1 MNNEV
6 IADAVGCLV
15 TDISD
20 ELIEIFEILDVL
32 IKDAN
37 KNNSGR
43 REDYG
48 LRSTQM
54 VGLVVML
61 WQMGLLKGK

>member
-6 IADAVGCLV
+6 IADAVGCSV
-15 TDISD
+15 D
-20 ELIEIFEILDVL
+20 EIPCDLMDVFEILDVL

-54 VGLVVML
+54 VGLVVIL

>member
-1 MNNEV
+1 MNKEV

-37 KNNSGR
+37 KNNSGS

-48 LRSTQM
+48 IRSTQL
-54 VGLVVML
+54 VGLVVLL
-61 WQMGLLKGK
+61 WQKGLFR